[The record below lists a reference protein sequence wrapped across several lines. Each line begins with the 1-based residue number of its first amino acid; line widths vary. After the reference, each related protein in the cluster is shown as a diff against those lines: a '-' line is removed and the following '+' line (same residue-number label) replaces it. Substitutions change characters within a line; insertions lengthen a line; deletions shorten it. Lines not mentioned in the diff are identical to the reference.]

1 MRGSVGT
8 KACRPSTRADGTI
21 APVTAPEPL
30 PPAVTGALEERNAL
44 WAQALRARAL
54 AHEADERA
62 GLLERRV
69 TSRSWRITAP
79 LRRLSARL
87 QALRR

>member
-1 MRGSVGT
+1 
-8 KACRPSTRADGTI
+8 
-21 APVTAPEPL
+21 
-30 PPAVTGALEERNAL
+30 VTGALEERNAL